1 MWPIRFRLFPS
12 QIIKHEFQI
21 NYDFFIIA
29 IMCVYFK
36 KGVQYFDSGDYNA
49 ASRKDKQRIA
59 GLPGRPAMNP
69 AMARLQGR
77 PPSKLTSAGPPPR
90 SGLANVTRSEQ

>member
-1 MWPIRFRLFPS
+1 
-12 QIIKHEFQI
+12 
-21 NYDFFIIA
+21 
-29 IMCVYFK
+29 MCFYFTFK